1 MNLKT
6 GKYEISILDCGVF
19 KLDGGAMFG
28 VVPKTIWNKT
38 NPADELNRITL
49 GLRPILIKGGGRTIL
64 VDSGIGDKF
73 APKHSQMYG
82 IENSGKSIE
91 EALRSLGVG
100 PDDVTDIIIT
110 HLHFDHCGGFTKYNA
125 SGVSELIFKNAGM
138 YVQKVHHAAAVSPTD
153 RDRASFIKDNIEP
166 ILSSPRLKIID
177 GNCELFEGVFL
188 RVFNGHTPGMQA
200 VWIESEGA
208 SVCYLSDLAPTA
220 SHVPIP
226 FIMGYDL
233 QPLVIIDEK
242 KKMFDEMAAKGTC
255 AIFEHEPEI
264 FAAKIQKGEK
274 GFSCLRA

>member
-1 MNLKT
+1 
-6 GKYEISILDCGVF
+6 
-19 KLDGGAMFG
+19 
-28 VVPKTIWNKT
+28 
-38 NPADELNRITL
+38 
-49 GLRPILIKGGGRTIL
+49 
-64 VDSGIGDKF
+64 
-73 APKHSQMYG
+73 MYG

-91 EALRSLGVG
+91 EALLSLGVG

-125 SGVSELIFKNAGM
+125 SGVSELIFKNADM

-153 RDRASFIKDNIEP
+153 RDRASFIKENIEP

-208 SVCYLSDLAPTA
+208 SACYLSDLAPTA

-242 KKMFDEMAAKGTC
+242 KKMFDEMAAKGTY

-274 GFSCLRA
+274 GFSCPRA